1 MKVNLR
7 DEKHKFKKGV
17 VLNGN
22 PKSKSLHELRIF
34 QTENILHSKN
44 LFNIVLLLVCLLDA

>member
-1 MKVNLR
+1 MEIQKV
-7 DEKHKFKKGV
+7 
-17 VLNGN
+17 
-22 PKSKSLHELRIF
+22 KSLHELRIF